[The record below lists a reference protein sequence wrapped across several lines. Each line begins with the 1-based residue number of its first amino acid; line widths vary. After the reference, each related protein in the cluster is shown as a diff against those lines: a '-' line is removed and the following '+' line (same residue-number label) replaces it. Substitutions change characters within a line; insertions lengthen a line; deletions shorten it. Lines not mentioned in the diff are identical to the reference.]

1 MPRSNRTKRSKE
13 NHEHEELNLD
23 RVRSGVKRTE
33 TKRGVSYVVQAST
46 GRNAEEDKSWVCP
59 NCNLSISIGQSH
71 LVVWDE
77 IRGLDTRRHFHTNC
91 WAKFQG
97 SLL

>member
-1 MPRSNRTKRSKE
+1 MPRSNRPKRSKA
-13 NHEHEELNLD
+13 NPEHEELNLD
-23 RVRSGVKRTE
+23 RVRSGAKRTE
-33 TKRGVSYVVQAST
+33 VKRGVTYVVQSST
-46 GRNAEEDKSWVCP
+46 GRNAEEDKTWVCP
-59 NCNLSISIGQSH
+59 NCHLNISIGQSH

-77 IRGLDTRRHFHTNC
+77 VRGLETRRHFHTTC

>member
-1 MPRSNRTKRSKE
+1 
-13 NHEHEELNLD
+13 L
-23 RVRSGVKRTE
+23 
-33 TKRGVSYVVQAST
+33 
-46 GRNAEEDKSWVCP
+46 
-59 NCNLSISIGQSH
+59 SH

-77 IRGLDTRRHFHTNC
+77 IRGLDTRRHFHTTC

>member
-1 MPRSNRTKRSKE
+1 MPRSNRPKRSKA
-13 NHEHEELNLD
+13 NQEHEELDLV
-23 RVRSGVKRTE
+23 RARSGFKRTE

-46 GRNAEEDKSWVCP
+46 GRNAEEDKTWICP
-59 NCNLSISIGQSH
+59 NCHLNISIGQSH

-77 IRGLDTRRHFHTNC
+77 VRGLDTRRHFHTVC

-97 SLL
+97 ALL

>member
-1 MPRSNRTKRSKE
+1 MARSNRPKRSKG

-23 RVRSGVKRTE
+23 RVRSGVKRSE
-33 TKRGVSYVVQAST
+33 IKRGVTYVVQAST
-46 GRNAEEDKSWVCP
+46 GRNAEEDKTWVCP
-59 NCNLSISIGQSH
+59 HCNLSISIGISH

-77 IRGLDTRRHFHTNC
+77 VRGLDTRRHFHTTC